1 MSSYPEAPEGWTPVA
16 RRAVGPF
23 TTHLTFRRPDGGT
36 IVWSSRAH
44 RKHASRLSRVSPGH
58 ERVWWAPER
67 ASWWI
72 GVLFAVGSSC
82 FLIAPFPGFVELV
95 GSGVDGMVFFVGSVF
110 FTSAA
115 ALQCLETFNADRG
128 PGGGGRRQRL
138 RLLAFEPR
146 QIDWWSSV
154 LQFAGTLLFNADTFR
169 AMQTGLEQPS
179 YDRLVWRPDAV
190 GSACFLVPG
199 YLAYVEVCGGL
210 ACRPR
215 RSLEWRIAAVNLA
228 GCVAFGISA
237 ISSYVVPATGGVV
250 DLAAANAFTALGAL
264 CFLVGAVLLLPESAT
279 AAPTQPVDAGPGATC
294 GDAPSHH
301 QSDGS

>member
-1 MSSYPEAPEGWTPVA
+1 M
-16 RRAVGPF
+16 RRG
-23 TTHLTFRRPDGGT
+23 
-36 IVWSSRAH
+36 SRA
-44 RKHASRLSRVSPGH
+44 SQPGH

-67 ASWWI
+67 VSWWI
-72 GVLFAVGSSC
+72 GVLFAVGSTC

-115 ALQCLETFNADRG
+115 ALQWLETINADRG
-128 PGGGGRRQRL
+128 PGGGHRGGSAWSPSSRDGSTGGAACSSSPARCCSTRTPSGRCRRG
-138 RLLAFEPR
+138 
-146 QIDWWSSV
+146 S
-154 LQFAGTLLFNADTFR
+154 T
-169 AMQTGLEQPS
+169 QPS
-179 YDRLVWRPDAV
+179 YDQLVWRPDAL
-190 GSACFLVPG
+190 GSACFLVSG

-215 RSLEWRIAAVNLA
+215 HGLEWRIAAVNLL

-237 ISSYVVPATGGVV
+237 VAAYVVPTTGSVV

-279 AAPTQPVDAGPGATC
+279 P
-294 GDAPSHH
+294 APS
-301 QSDGS
+301 